1 MGKLPEIS
9 DKIKKIPIRGGNM
22 KRKLALLALS
32 GALFLPVS
40 SFAGSLCSVKPE
52 AEAKK
57 EPLPVKYQKL
67 KRENEELKAKLGE
80 CCKEK
85 REVKM
90 TISQLQS
97 QINQLEG
104 EKAQLQA
111 KLSSLPPK
119 WQLEEQIRE
128 LENRLGR

>member
-1 MGKLPEIS
+1 
-9 DKIKKIPIRGGNM
+9 M
-22 KRKLALLALS
+22 KRKLVLLALS
-32 GALFLPVS
+32 GAMLSPVS

-67 KRENEELKAKLGE
+67 KKENEELKTKLEE
-80 CCKEK
+80 CRKEES
-85 REVKM
+85 EVKI
-90 TISQLQS
+90 TISHLQS